1 MLKGILSISGKS
13 GLFKLVS
20 QMEKGI
26 IVESIE
32 TKKRE
37 PAYASHKISTLE
49 DIAIF
54 TEDEEVLLKDIFL
67 KIKEKTGGKE
77 AIAHKSPDKE
87 IKKYF
92 AEILPDY
99 DEDRVYV
106 SDMKKVFRWYNILAK
121 HDMLEEK
128 SSEEKTTDK

>member
-1 MLKGILSISGKS
+1 MLKGILSISGKP

-54 TEDEEVLLKDIFL
+54 TEDEEVLLKDVFK
-67 KIKEKTGGKE
+67 KIQKKTGGKE
-77 AIAHKSPDKE
+77 AITHKAPDKE

-92 AEILPDY
+92 AEILPNY

-106 SDMKKVFRWYNILAK
+106 SDMKKVFRWYNILSK
-121 HDMLEEK
+121 YDMLNDEESK
-128 SSEEKTTDK
+128 DKQVDK

>member
-1 MLKGILSISGKS
+1 MLKGILSISGKP

-26 IVESIE
+26 IIESIE

-37 PAYASHKISTLE
+37 SAYASHKISTLE

-54 TEDEEVLLKDIFL
+54 TEAEEVLLKEVFK
-67 KIKEKTGGKE
+67 KIKIKTSGKE
-77 AIAHKSPDKE
+77 AIHHKSPDKE

-92 AEILPDY
+92 AEILPNY

-106 SDMKKVFRWYNILAK
+106 SDMKKVFRWYNILLK
-121 HDMLEEK
+121 HDMLNEETK
-128 SSEEKTTDK
+128 KEETPNK